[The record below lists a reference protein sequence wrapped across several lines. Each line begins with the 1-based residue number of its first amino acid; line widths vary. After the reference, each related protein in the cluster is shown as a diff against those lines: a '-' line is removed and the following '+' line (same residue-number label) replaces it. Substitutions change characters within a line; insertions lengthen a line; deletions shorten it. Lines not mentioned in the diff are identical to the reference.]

1 MLNETR
7 LWDRSGYSLP
17 EGNVEPLDIPNFS
30 FNFTSVKHQITFDEK
45 SNSGYTEEEC
55 VKDLK
60 GGFYS
65 EEVFLNLVKEIQ
77 QLIRVASLND
87 QNAIINRLQNEP
99 NLYGNFVDEVT
110 SETYWEELGKRDE

>member
-1 MLNETR
+1 MLDDKR
-7 LWDRSGYSLP
+7 LWRRSGYALP

-30 FNFTSVKHQITFDEK
+30 FNFTSLKHEITFDK
-45 SNSGYTEEEC
+45 DSHSGYTEEEC

-77 QLIRVASLND
+77 QLIRIASIND
-87 QNAIINRLQNEP
+87 RNAIIDRLNNEP
-99 NLYGNFVDEVT
+99 NLYGNFVEEVT
-110 SETYWEELGKRDE
+110 SESYWERLG